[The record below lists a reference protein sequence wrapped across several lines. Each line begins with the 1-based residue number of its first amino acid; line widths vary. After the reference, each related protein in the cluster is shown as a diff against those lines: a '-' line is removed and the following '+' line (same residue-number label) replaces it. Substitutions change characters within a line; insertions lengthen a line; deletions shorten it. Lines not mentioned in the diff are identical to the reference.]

1 MKRIYTIAVFCILV
15 GQIKAQVNT
24 DELNRLLDSGKNS
37 LSSGNR
43 KEAIMTFDKAIRAS
57 KTKNFKEGSPD
68 VYMRIGDICLNIPQS
83 NCNICLAHS
92 YYTRSRDLDPKNEMI
107 WKKLDDE
114 RFKSMKTQDDYC
126 NQCD

>member
-24 DELNRLLDSGKNS
+24 EEVNRLLDSGKNS

-57 KTKNFKEGSPD
+57 KTKN
-68 VYMRIGDICLNIPQS
+68 L
-83 NCNICLAHS
+83 
-92 YYTRSRDLDPKNEMI
+92 
-107 WKKLDDE
+107 
-114 RFKSMKTQDDYC
+114 
-126 NQCD
+126 